1 MNSTMGGPQD
11 AGLLEAGR
19 RLGHDLCRM
28 TRWERDAGWPT
39 AVLEGFDEALHRR
52 PGRGGADRFER
63 KWLQLRLSALARGRL
78 VADDVTPDLL
88 RELDI
93 EVCPVTRRRL
103 THGAQGPDDWS
114 VDRLNNDGAYAA
126 GNLALMSA
134 MANRAKG
141 TRGFDEVLALA
152 GAPHATHGLRP
163 DAWRRLAALMLGP
176 AFVDRPRAAPLL
188 PLCAPLPC
196 RSVRL
201 GVQQIQRLFT
211 VHARQQSGKNQLIRR
226 FRASCPSQAALWRL
240 EALAEALHQAF
251 KSLDAEE
258 EPWDVWLRPS
268 TLEALARWNDALGE
282 RGQRLAVRLA
292 GEWSSATRES
302 PVTLRT
308 WSLATGGYASRAAG
322 AVGTG
327 ADLPI
332 RPAPRPSLSAS

>member
-1 MNSTMGGPQD
+1 MDSTMSDPQD

-28 TRWERDAGWPT
+28 TRWTRDETWP
-39 AVLEGFDEALHRR
+39 ASVLEGFDEALHRR

-63 KWLQLRLSALARGRL
+63 KWLQLRLGALARGRL

-88 RELDI
+88 RELDLDL
-93 EVCPVTRRRL
+93 CPVTRRRL

-141 TRGFDEVLALA
+141 TRGFDEVLELSR
-152 GAPHATHGLRP
+152 APRATHGLRP
-163 DAWRRLAALMLGP
+163 EAWLRLAALMLGP
-176 AFVDRPRAAPLL
+176 SFVERPRAAPLL

-201 GVQQIQRLFT
+201 GIQQIQRLFT
-211 VHARQQSGKNQLIRR
+211 VHAKQQSGKNQLIRH

-240 EALAEALHQAF
+240 EALAEELHQAF
-251 KSLDAEE
+251 KTLDAEE
-258 EPWDVWLRPS
+258 ESWDVWLRPS
-268 TLEALARWNDALGE
+268 TMEALARWHESLGE
-282 RGQRLAVRLA
+282 RGQRLAARIA
-292 GEWSSATRES
+292 GEWSCATRES
-302 PVTLRT
+302 LTTLQPWSLRT
-308 WSLATGGYASRAAG
+308 RGYATPPAFGAERSTRVTAG
-322 AVGTG
+322 G
-327 ADLPI
+327 L
-332 RPAPRPSLSAS
+332 